1 LHLQAATGCASRGS
15 AAAGLAAP
23 RLKYLSLQIL
33 AARRGPLNERSV
45 IPQRLIFN
53 EPDGYGA
60 ALPSPAPAARFASV
74 ADLASRVNEPSV
86 TSVVLDMFGAM
97 GYLPQLIS
105 LCPGLGQKVAASG
118 VPVAVMAGVLAEAAP
133 GTLPLPGRDPRAAMN
148 GIYSPAGTAALLALA
163 AEHALPLLFATND
176 ACSRLLRFEDAGAL
190 CAGLGLPPDS
200 LLARLAAAWYMPHLR
215 GRCIPFDWVALV
227 AMLLAA
233 GGRLPRLLETE
244 ERELWVG
251 AGDPSILVLRDPASP
266 GGAVEAANLAG
277 TRLWGRVASVV
288 RVDDAALRALAAT
301 VAEMLA

>member
-1 LHLQAATGCASRGS
+1 
-15 AAAGLAAP
+15 
-23 RLKYLSLQIL
+23 
-33 AARRGPLNERSV
+33 V
-45 IPQRLIFN
+45 FN

-60 ALPSPAPAARFASV
+60 ALPPQQQPLPPPALASV
-74 ADLASRVNEPSV
+74 ADLAALVNDPSV
-86 TSVVLDMFGAM
+86 ASVVLDMCGSV
-97 GYLPQLIS
+97 GYLPELVAR
-105 LCPGLGQKVAASG
+105 CPGLGAKAAASG
-118 VPVAVMAGVLAEAAP
+118 APVAVMAGVLAEATP

-277 TRLWGRVASVV
+277 TRLWGRVSSVV
-288 RVDDAALRALAAT
+288 RVDDAALRALAAA
-301 VAEMLA
+301 VAAM

>member
-176 ACSRLLRFEDAGAL
+176 ACSRLLCFGDAGAL
-190 CAGLGLPPDS
+190 CAGLGLRPGS
-200 LLARLAAAWYMPHLR
+200 LLARLAAAWYGPHLR

-227 AMLLAA
+227 AMLLA
-233 GGRLPRLLETE
+233 GRSPGLLETE

-251 AGDPSILVLRDPASP
+251 AGDASILVLRDPASP
-266 GGAVEAANLAG
+266 GGAIEDANLAG